1 MTLAAL
7 GQESGIIG
15 YPIRRECDE
24 VCGEMEVRQP
34 LQFQGDICHGR
45 RPRPNGA
52 GAFFV

>member
-34 LQFQGDICHGR
+34 LQFRDICHGR